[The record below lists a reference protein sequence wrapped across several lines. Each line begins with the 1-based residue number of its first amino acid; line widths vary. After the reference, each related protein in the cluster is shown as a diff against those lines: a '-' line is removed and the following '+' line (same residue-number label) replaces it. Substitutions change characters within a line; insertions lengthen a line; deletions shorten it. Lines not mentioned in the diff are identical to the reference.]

1 MLMAVTVVSC
11 TTPIFLLSDNVVPFF
26 LVPISDT
33 YSERGKIF
41 VRNLTG
47 MPDFRHR
54 QSPFTFVMVKE
65 TGKQRKPFTSRS
77 TPPLSCTF
85 MQGA

>member
-26 LVPISDT
+26 LIPISDT

-47 MPDFRHR
+47 MPDF
-54 QSPFTFVMVKE
+54 Q
-65 TGKQRKPFTSRS
+65 
-77 TPPLSCTF
+77 
-85 MQGA
+85 A

>member
-47 MPDFRHR
+47 MPDF
-54 QSPFTFVMVKE
+54 
-65 TGKQRKPFTSRS
+65 
-77 TPPLSCTF
+77 LSCRARNIF
-85 MQGA
+85 AERNISQINRKYNRKFQKNIFLYP